1 MKLGPE
7 RLKGE
12 AELLVICFI
21 RDTMVIKNEMTKLSK
36 LLIILSITI

>member
-12 AELLVICFI
+12 AELLVIYFI
-21 RDTMVIKNEMTKLSK
+21 RDNMVIKNEKTKLSK
-36 LLIILSITI
+36 LSIILSITI